1 VPSTRSYLLYA
12 RDITVREEYEEKL
25 RQRSAELQ
33 SSNAQLESFSYS
45 VSHDLRAPLRSLS
58 GFSTIL
64 LEDYAGKLDDTGKMY
79 LEKIKESSN
88 HMELL
93 IEDLLKLAQISRDE
107 MNYEKVDLSDI
118 ARKIIGALQNY
129 EPSRKV
135 NVNISRDII
144 AYGDRVLLGQVLEN
158 LLGNAWKFTSKI
170 PESRIE
176 MGVVEKD
183 GKQTYFVRD
192 NGAGFNMEH
201 AGRLFKPFQRLHA
214 ASDFPGTG
222 IGLAIVQQIVRRH
235 GGEVRAEGKVGEGAA
250 FYFTLS

>member
-1 VPSTRSYLLYA
+1 
-12 RDITVREEYEEKL
+12 
-25 RQRSAELQ
+25 
-33 SSNAQLESFSYS
+33 
-45 VSHDLRAPLRSLS
+45 
-58 GFSTIL
+58 
-64 LEDYAGKLDDTGKMY
+64 
-79 LEKIKESSN
+79 
-88 HMELL
+88 
-93 IEDLLKLAQISRDE
+93 

-176 MGVVEKD
+176 MGVIEKD